1 MSRDVK
7 IYILI
12 AIVCIVIA
20 LVVVFIN
27 LIGNKKSFNQ
37 VYSSEGASA
46 GLCRLVF
53 VEPSRVP
60 VPVSTDMQDQTY
72 NSNLALQLCYF
83 HELLYYLF
91 CNNRLL
97 ATSSESTLLNTINE
111 YLTSPFRAVKILYSV
126 APTNRLSET
135 QVAGFIGTL
144 TRNSITYTFVIFRGT
159 FTTAEWSNNA
169 KIDLVKPFWAPTG
182 GIKVH
187 EGVNFMYTT
196 DGNFPSLRDQI
207 MNYLDDNNINSNLI
221 ISGHSL
227 GGAFSGLFL
236 CDLIVQG
243 KNIVNTTKTYL
254 FASPCNGNE
263 AFADKI
269 RSKSIINSK
278 NKLYNIINNADPV
291 PMINNKDFEYVRLTP
306 QTFCFTDVTFVPG
319 YAHAPQIYRKA
330 IVKNKTSWNS
340 CKSSECGSRC
350 LL

>member
-1 MSRDVK
+1 MSRNIK

-12 AIVCIVIA
+12 AIVFIVIA
-20 LVVVFIN
+20 SLVFVN
-27 LIGNKKSFNQ
+27 LMSKEKSFNQ
-37 VYSSEGASA
+37 VSSSDVPSG

-91 CNNRLL
+91 CNNQLL
-97 ATSSESTLLNTINE
+97 ATTSESTLLNNIRD
-111 YLTSPFRAVKILYSV
+111 YVTSPFRVVKILYSV
-126 APTNRLSET
+126 APTNRSSET

-144 TRNSITYTFVIFRGT
+144 TRNSITYTFIIFRGT
-159 FTTAEWSNNA
+159 FTSAEWSNNA

-196 DGNFPSLRDQI
+196 SGTFPSLRDQI
-207 MNYLDDNNINSNLI
+207 MSYLDDNNITSNLI

-227 GGAFSGLFL
+227 GGAFSGSLL

-254 FASPCNGNE
+254 FASPCNGNA

-269 RSKSIINSK
+269 RSKTVINSK

-319 YAHAPQIYRKA
+319 YGHAPQIYRKA

-340 CKSSECGSRC
+340 CKSSECGLRC
-350 LL
+350 LF